1 MLHNLTRFL
10 RAAAAFMGTL
20 GAAYSATWTPINNDL
35 PSRNSGITAIAID
48 RNTPSTLYAVSNRR
62 TIYKSTDGAAT
73 WRMVSGIVGVSSLAI
88 TPDSSIYAATSQG
101 VMRNTDG
108 GGSWTLLSNGIG
120 PTTPWITA
128 LTVDPSMPSTIYI
141 LNTSKLLKST
151 DGGGSWSVLYDFG
164 TTNFPGS
171 LVVDPVTPSTMYVM
185 NGIGG
190 KIFKSTDGGV
200 SWTQIRGA
208 TFNTG
213 FAADAMPLAID
224 PTDHTTL
231 YAGSFAA
238 FGVPTPQGQPG
249 FGTISKSSDG
259 GSTWKIITAGIPS
272 DAFVRSLA
280 LDSANTGVIY
290 AGYVRSGGGGVLKS
304 ADAGESWQEMYT
316 VAGTPSGSFIVGVAV
331 GPGAVYAGYSDFGS
345 GGGGLL
351 RTADGGSTWSQANAG
366 MPFYLV
372 LALSSDPAGPGAI
385 YAGGAGLFKTVDG
398 GATWTRESSP
408 HIGTE
413 ARFGFGGTDAL
424 IRSMAVDFTNPDVLY
439 ANTTRPGGCVFDD
452 KVIFKTTDGGAS
464 WTDSI
469 SPPDSGCM
477 LGGYLISAPSPLIVM
492 DPSDPHTLYLAEG
505 EDEDGGY
512 ALLRSSDSGAS
523 WNSIWDYRNGLQSG
537 LNLLVVDRRNPG
549 TLYAG
554 VGDAFA
560 GAPIGFFKSTDG
572 SATWNNA
579 GLTNTAVTV
588 LVIDPFDPNTL
599 YAATQGIYTTPRGFR
614 GVFKS
619 VDGGASWTPAN
630 SGLDGL
636 AQTGVI
642 VAAMA
647 VDPNHRGTLYA
658 ATSGDGVYK
667 TADWGA
673 T

>member
-108 GGSWTLLSNGIG
+108 GGSWTVLSNGID

-128 LTVDPSMPSTIYI
+128 LTVDPSMLSTIYV

-164 TTNFPGS
+164 PRAFPGS
-171 LVVDPVTPSTMYVM
+171 LVVDPITPSTMYVM

-190 KIFKSTDGGV
+190 TIFKSTDGGV

-259 GSTWKIITAGIPS
+259 GSTWKTITAGIPS

-280 LDSANTGVIY
+280 VDSANPGVIY

-304 ADAGESWQEMYT
+304 TDAGESWQEMYT
-316 VAGTPSGSFIVGVAV
+316 VSGTPSGSFIVGVAV
-331 GPGAVYAGYSDFGS
+331 GPDAVYAGYSDFGS
-345 GGGGLL
+345 GG
-351 RTADGGSTWSQANAG
+351 R
-366 MPFYLV
+366 
-372 LALSSDPAGPGAI
+372 
-385 YAGGAGLFKTVDG
+385 
-398 GATWTRESSP
+398 
-408 HIGTE
+408 
-413 ARFGFGGTDAL
+413 
-424 IRSMAVDFTNPDVLY
+424 
-439 ANTTRPGGCVFDD
+439 RP
-452 KVIFKTTDGGAS
+452 TTDGRWGLDVEPSECRDAFLFSAGAIERS
-464 WTDSI
+464 CW
-469 SPPDSGCM
+469 SGCD
-477 LGGYLISAPSPLIVM
+477 LC
-492 DPSDPHTLYLAEG
+492 
-505 EDEDGGY
+505 
-512 ALLRSSDSGAS
+512 RWSGTV
-523 WNSIWDYRNGLQSG
+523 Q
-537 LNLLVVDRRNPG
+537 DRRWRRYLDSREFAAHWHESPVRLRRHRRVDSLHG
-549 TLYAG
+549 GRFHQSRRVVRQHDAAG
-554 VGDAFA
+554 RVC
-560 GAPIGFFKSTDG
+560 ST
-572 SATWNNA
+572 T
-579 GLTNTAVTV
+579 
-588 LVIDPFDPNTL
+588 
-599 YAATQGIYTTPRGFR
+599 
-614 GVFKS
+614 K
-619 VDGGASWTPAN
+619 
-630 SGLDGL
+630 
-636 AQTGVI
+636 
-642 VAAMA
+642 
-647 VDPNHRGTLYA
+647 
-658 ATSGDGVYK
+658 
-667 TADWGA
+667 
-673 T
+673 